1 MMRLWRS
8 KIELGTGRPNQARH
22 PGEVALAYSA
32 GGSFQFRLGVYE
44 MEYTVYDIFMR
55 PMKLPRVEVTWDGEQ
70 LTVTGG
76 GWEGQETLK
85 QQNQ

>member
-1 MMRLWRS
+1 MTMYRS
-8 KIELGTGRPNQARH
+8 MEVKEEELP
-22 PGEVALAYSA
+22 V
-32 GGSFQFRLGVYE
+32 GVYE

-55 PMKLPRVEVTWDGEQ
+55 PMKLPRVEVTWDGER

-85 QQNQ
+85 QQY